1 MLDENTGNNDGYGD
15 EEIHNPDQILFQF
28 DDNGN
33 VYPKQQQQQQ
43 FGGYGGNYGHGQIQQ
58 NADNFAPFAVNNNPN
73 VQIEMTGHHNVHHQ
87 ENEEPQEVKYP
98 YEANNN
104 DFE

>member
-1 MLDENTGNNDGYGD
+1 MLDENTENKDVYGD

-33 VYPKQQQQQQ
+33 VYPKQQQQQ
-43 FGGYGGNYGHGQIQQ
+43 FGGYENYGHGQIQQ
-58 NADNFAPFAVNNNPN
+58 NTDNFAPFAVNNNNPN
-73 VQIEMTGHHNVHHQ
+73 VQIEMAGRGDAHHQ
-87 ENEEPQEVKYP
+87 EDEPQEVKYP

>member
-1 MLDENTGNNDGYGD
+1 MLDENTENKDVYGD

-33 VYPKQQQQQQ
+33 VYPKQQQM
-43 FGGYGGNYGHGQIQQ
+43 GGYGGNYGHGQIQQ
-58 NADNFAPFAVNNNPN
+58 NVDHLAPFAVNNNPN
-73 VQIEMTGHHNVHHQ
+73 VQIEMAGQGNLHHQ
-87 ENEEPQEVKYP
+87 EDEAQEAKYP